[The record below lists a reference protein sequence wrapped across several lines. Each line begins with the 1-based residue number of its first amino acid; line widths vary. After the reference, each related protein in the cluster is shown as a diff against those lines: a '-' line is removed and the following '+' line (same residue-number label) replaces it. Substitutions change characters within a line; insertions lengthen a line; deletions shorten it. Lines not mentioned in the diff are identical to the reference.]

1 MGTKEKIDLNS
12 PKQNKCM
19 DYHSPK
25 QGWGGGGVWEINF
38 FFFGKE
44 CLSTKKF
51 MSYQEL
57 CSSFG

>member
-1 MGTKEKIDLNS
+1 MGTKQKIDLNS

-25 QGWGGGGVWEINF
+25 WGGGVGNNF